1 MAPLLDDQVRYVGP
15 VGPQR
20 RNQLLSGA
28 LALLH
33 LISFAEPFGLS
44 VVESMACGTP
54 VIATPLGSMP
64 ELLRDGVTG
73 YLVSDADA
81 AVEAVDRI
89 GELSRQQCRAE
100 AEQRFSADRMVAD
113 YLSLFEQIVRERVT
127 AGGGSSRR
135 SG

>member
-44 VVESMACGTP
+44 VVESLACGTP